1 MQLETEVFRDMEI
14 GKQGKGIG
22 VFVGCGPDVWGRPLS
37 GGGERG
43 GDNPAAAHLL
53 RPAGSKSGVHQLR
66 CGMG

>member
-14 GKQGKGIG
+14 GKQGKDIG

-37 GGGERG
+37 GGGECG

-53 RPAGSKSGVHQLR
+53 RPTGSESAVHQFRR
-66 CGMG
+66 CVG